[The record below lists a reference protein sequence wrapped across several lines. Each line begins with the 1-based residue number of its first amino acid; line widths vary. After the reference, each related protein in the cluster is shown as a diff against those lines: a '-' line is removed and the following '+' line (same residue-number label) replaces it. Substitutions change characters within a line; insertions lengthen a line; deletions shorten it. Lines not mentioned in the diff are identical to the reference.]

1 MFSGGINMKKV
12 LKIFC
17 VVLVISFGCSLAACS
32 KNADETNTTKPEGA
46 QSTSSA
52 ESSESIIENQ
62 TESLSEDEM
71 DVSASETTEIH
82 YNHSAIQG
90 CVIIEQ
96 DGTPTFC
103 YSEKCESCGYVSAS
117 AYTINHFGGSYT
129 SGFHCPQCGNQ
140 QKVELNTNTY

>member
-1 MFSGGINMKKV
+1 MKKV
-12 LKIFC
+12 LKILC
-17 VVLVISFGCSLAACS
+17 IVLVISLSTSLAACS
-32 KNADETNTTKPEGA
+32 KNADEANTTKAEKT
-46 QSTSSA
+46 QSVSSTESTEEA
-52 ESSESIIENQ
+52 EQQ
-62 TESLSEDEM
+62 TETVLEDET
-71 DVSASETTEIH
+71 DYSVTETTEIH

-96 DGTPTFC
+96 DGTPTFR

-117 AYTINHFGGSYT
+117 AYTINHFGGGYT